1 MSATS
6 TQSTHVTTGASFR
19 NGVSLHR
26 LLETA
31 PLNALEPFLGAVEQ
45 GAVAASFLN
54 PSWPQERDECAA
66 LQLRTRLIVTANGLT
81 PELAAPLDRHA
92 QRILVLSEGRGAE
105 VVTEISEL
113 VRPPEALLDFQ
124 GQLDAVGRS
133 TWLYQHRARLFDD
146 AESLFYAD
154 HYRNFGRMYE
164 AFELDPDA
172 KATFVWDDTVKQAL
186 ETKLQER
193 LDLTGRC
200 TITHLQV
207 ADKDRDGQLQHMII
221 VRHGG
226 PLSSVAEFRE
236 DQGTRGEKYY
246 RPLNE
251 ATLMYLPDEG
261 ILEVYSQSPGVR
273 QEVARTFAET
283 GLKIDL
289 SKRPLTLKQYNFSRF
304 LSSLE
309 LSTPHIPGF
318 DIEQA
323 SVVEVDVRPDNPKH
337 RAGLKVTIDDDI
349 TAVAE
354 SLFGKDNLFRRATSL
369 AKVVIAVRYTQHGD
383 NRRRTLNITLSEP
396 NRCNLRS
403 NRDPVQRDLGY
414 ALLSA
419 WEILQRVD
427 EPSADD
433 EATLFPA
440 LLALYDQGKKEVPG
454 RFFSI
459 RGLDLPGLLAGG
471 FIERKGRDNT
481 IVLDEGE
488 IQHTVAVRSAA
499 TPGRLVY
506 RHPQDGRSVEIPA
519 SDVEKYAIRRDW
531 LEEKLLRR
539 IKVHLKRFDRMRLD
553 EDLDYLG
560 ELQVGAEVVPC
571 YLARDLRTHTTL
583 QRLDVIL
590 RGRNHLGIGI
600 VFSCG
605 MDVPL
610 CLGPNVVLPVVSYL
624 AIGDPAG
631 ILDMPR
637 VTSAYMQ
644 KKHLARGGVGVSL
657 EQRDGHAATL
667 YVPGKDPLNLAGAK
681 QVAFFKALV
690 DAYKARVPVVP
701 TKTLMAAAGSNSK
714 TPSQI
719 FPSAFWKSIYGMY
732 VGHPPGVQKGS
743 FQLLD

>member
-1 MSATS
+1 MVKTFKN
-6 TQSTHVTTGASFR
+6 GA
-19 NGVSLHR
+19 SLHR
-26 LLETA
+26 LLEAAPPSALSELLNTVEDGKLTA
-31 PLNALEPFLGAVEQ
+31 HISGLPWDGAADDAGIDKLRIQ
-45 GAVAASFLN
+45 LLVAAN
-54 PSWPQERDECAA
+54 AWPAD
-66 LQLRTRLIVTANGLT
+66 
-81 PELAAPLDRHA
+81 LAVPIDRHA
-92 QRILVLSEGRGAE
+92 QRILVLADGRGSEA
-105 VVTEISEL
+105 ISEIGERIEPL
-113 VRPPEALLDFQ
+113 QDLDEFRA
-124 GQLDAVGRS
+124 QLDAVGRS
-133 TWLYQHRARLFDD
+133 IWLYHRRASLFDD

-164 AFELDPDA
+164 AFELDPEA
-172 KATFVWDDTVKQAL
+172 KASFVWDDTVKQAL
-186 ETKLQER
+186 ETKLQGR

-207 ADKDRDGQLQHMII
+207 ADKDRAGQQQHMII

-273 QEVARTFAET
+273 QEVARTFADT

-309 LSTPHIPGF
+309 LSAPHIPGF
-318 DIEQA
+318 DIEKV

-354 SLFGKDNLFRRATSL
+354 SLFGQENLFRRATSL
-369 AKVVIAVRYTQHGD
+369 AKVVIAVRYTQPGD
-383 NRRRTLNITLSEP
+383 NKRRTLNITLSEP

-419 WEILQRVD
+419 WEILQRID
-427 EPSADD
+427 EPSTND
-433 EATLFPA
+433 EATLLPA

-454 RFFSI
+454 RFFSS
-459 RGLDLPGLLAGG
+459 RGLDIPLLLNGG

-488 IQHTVAVRSAA
+488 IHHTVEVRSAA
-499 TPGRLVY
+499 TLGKLVY

-519 SDVEKYAIRRDW
+519 SDVEKFSIRRDW

-560 ELQVGAEVVPC
+560 EWQVGAETVPC
-571 YLARDLRTHTTL
+571 YLARDLRTHTTM
-583 QRLDVIL
+583 QRVDVIL

-605 MDVPL
+605 LDVPL
-610 CLGPNVVLPVVSYL
+610 CLGPNVVLPVVPYL
-624 AIGDPAG
+624 TIGDPAG

-644 KKHLARGGVGVSL
+644 NKHLARGGVGVSL

-719 FPSAFWKSIYGMY
+719 FPAAFWKSIYGVY
-732 VGHPPGVQKGS
+732 VGHPPGVQRGN